1 MKGSSTNTR
10 SARLP
15 RATPLTAAERRE
27 DAKIRRAVASDPD
40 TFIPTPAQW
49 AAAEIVLPKPKKS
62 IALRVDPDILAFFK
76 QGGPGYQTRMVG
88 VLREYVRL
96 SSKAPVAKRGRRS
109 AS

>member
-1 MKGSSTNTR
+1 MNTQ
-10 SARLP
+10 SMRLP
-15 RATPLTAAERRE
+15 RATRLTAAERRE

-40 TFIPTPAQW
+40 TFMPTAAQW
-49 AAAEIVLPKPKKS
+49 AAAEIVLPQPKKA

-96 SSKAPVAKRGRRS
+96 LGSLPSTKRSRRNV
-109 AS
+109 

>member
-1 MKGSSTNTR
+1 MKGNSTNTR
-10 SARLP
+10 PARLP
-15 RATPLTAAERRE
+15 RVTPLTAAERRE

-49 AAAEIVLPKPKKS
+49 ATAEIVLPQPKKA

-96 SSKAPVAKRGRRS
+96 SSRTPGAKRGRRS
-109 AS
+109 A